1 MSIALL
7 AFFEIRHGAIFN
19 VVASLFHLFCACL
32 KDLVVKEINQKT
44 LKWWSGIY
52 IVLVVKVPKEKIE
65 EKKEEKKEEKEE
77 KKVEKDI
84 KSLIFKNQQKF
95 LLYFYKIKNG
105 VYQILSRESNQTYI
119 YTTKIIKLFEKNNLV
134 AIEKEKKKKIVK
146 LTPKGEKIA
155 KSISEIQELV

>member
-1 MSIALL
+1 
-7 AFFEIRHGAIFN
+7 
-19 VVASLFHLFCACL
+19 
-32 KDLVVKEINQKT
+32 
-44 LKWWSGIY
+44 
-52 IVLVVKVPKEKIE
+52 
-65 EKKEEKKEEKEE
+65 
-77 KKVEKDI
+77 
-84 KSLIFKNQQKF
+84 
-95 LLYFYKIKNG
+95 G

>member
-84 KSLIFKNQQKF
+84 KSLIFKKPAKILT
-95 LLYFYKIKNG
+95 LLLQDKKWCISDFIKRIKPN
-105 VYQILSRESNQTYI
+105 LHI
-119 YTTKIIKLFEKNNLV
+119 YYENNKT
-134 AIEKEKKKKIVK
+134 I
-146 LTPKGEKIA
+146 
-155 KSISEIQELV
+155 